1 MRRCSVLVARVV
13 AALAVV
19 LALEGFH
26 RPAADRHRT
35 QVGLASYYSE
45 EVGPRTANGERFDPG
60 AMTAAH
66 RTLPFGTRVRV
77 TNLRNGRSVIVRIND
92 RGPFVEARVIDLSH
106 AAARRL
112 RLVGEGVSRVRLE
125 VLAPSLY
132 AQGRS
137 HPVRREQLWRRREIA
152 RWGPVA
158 ARIDETK
165 SFRG

>member
-1 MRRCSVLVARVV
+1 MRRFSVLAARVV

-19 LALEGFH
+19 VALEGFQ
-26 RPAADRHRT
+26 RPTAHERHT
-35 QVGLASYYSE
+35 QVGLASYYSN
-45 EVGPRTANGERFDPG
+45 EVGPRTANGERFDPE

-77 TNLRNGRSVIVRIND
+77 TNLHNGRSVIVRIND
-92 RGPFVEARVIDLSH
+92 RGPFVDARVIDLSH
-106 AAARRL
+106 GAARQL
-112 RLVGEGVSRVRLE
+112 RLVGEGVSPVRLE

-132 AQGRS
+132 AGGRS
-137 HPVRREQLWRRREIA
+137 RSVRHELLWRRREVA
-152 RWGPVA
+152 PWGPVA